1 MDLVPWLGI
10 EPNPPVLGAWS
21 LSHWTTREVPI
32 PIFLKAFIK
41 YLFCINYENNLGIWS
56 TMLLG
61 SRNSKHAF
69 FSDHWDLV
77 KVNYVCIGGSD
88 EQIKAMGPL
97 GILEG
102 KVWQCLPPPAPNQ
115 KKHLLIVYYV
125 PSLLITLWDK
135 YHYYPQFTNEETEIA
150 GDSATYLRSHSQ
162 WVMDM
167 GVDLRQPGSR
177 AQSLDIILCPVTKSV
192 WMMVE
197 RSEAGLYIKK

>member
-1 MDLVPWLGI
+1 MAINIHLQVLKNICLFSWLQWVLVAACRIFIAACRIFSYSMWNLVPWLGI

-32 PIFLKAFIK
+32 PIFLKVFIK
-41 YLFCINYENNLGIWS
+41 YLSCINYENNLGIWS

-77 KVNYVCIGGSD
+77 KVNYVCIGGFD

-102 KVWQCLPPPAPNQ
+102 KVWQRPPPQSKETFTYCLLCANNWA
-115 KKHLLIVYYV
+115 KK
-125 PSLLITLWDK
+125 
-135 YHYYPQFTNEETEIA
+135 
-150 GDSATYLRSHSQ
+150 
-162 WVMDM
+162 
-167 GVDLRQPGSR
+167 
-177 AQSLDIILCPVTKSV
+177 
-192 WMMVE
+192 
-197 RSEAGLYIKK
+197 